1 MIPRRPQGYI
11 APAETPSPKPTA
23 EPFSLVERIAT
34 MALAAGVLLMICVA
48 LFGYFNGLSILGLT
62 VIVLASLTLALAP
75 RKQESDVN

>member
-11 APAETPSPKPTA
+11 APAETPPPTPTGD
-23 EPFSLVERIAT
+23 PFSLVERIAM
-34 MALAAGVLLMICVA
+34 MALFAGVLLMICVA
-48 LFGYFNGLSILGLT
+48 LFGCFNGLSILGLT